1 MDEAI
6 QAFVDYVAIERG
18 LSQNTVAAYAR
29 DLSQFAHYAAGK
41 GINSPEGLSEE
52 VLVGFLKELRKAGMS
67 PSSISRKLSAIK
79 TFCKFACRE
88 GLITIDFTSGVET
101 TKSALRLPSILSIEE
116 VSELLAQ
123 PDWRDPSGCRDKA
136 MLEVLYATGIRVS
149 ELLSLRISD
158 VNTSV
163 GFLKCFGKGSKER
176 IVPLGKV
183 AIEYL
188 ERYLSTGRPKFARS
202 GSSEFL
208 FLTNRGRKM
217 SRVGFWKL
225 IKKYAAQA
233 GITKNITPHTI
244 RHSFATHLLQGGAD
258 LRSIQEMLGHAN
270 IATTQVYTHISREKL
285 KQTYKKSHPRA

>member
-52 VLVGFLKELRKAGMS
+52 VLVGFLEELRKAGMS

>member
-29 DLSQFAHYAAGK
+29 DLSQFAHYATGK

-52 VLVGFLKELRKAGMS
+52 VLAGFLEELQKAGMS

-88 GLITIDFTSGVET
+88 GLITKDFTSGIET
-101 TKSALRLPSILSIEE
+101 TKSALRLPSVLSIEE

-285 KQTYKKSHPRA
+285 KQAYKKFHPRA